1 MKQDKFVNPER
12 KKKIKKQLVSVGVYI
27 ALAATVVGITSNSVK
42 KILGGSQ
49 GYEIPSLDDT
59 DNGQISLPKLIEPD
73 DGRLPTDL
81 PEQTEY
87 KYPDNTVS
95 ELPEG
100 ISAELY
106 ESDPVSDNQ
115 SISDESVS
123 GEPQNIPSET
133 ADPQSTPS
141 FDGEELPTVRV
152 RPVMGYI
159 SREYSADELIYT
171 PTMNDFRTHTG
182 IDLASDVGTPVSALA
197 DGVVADVYDDPFM
210 GTTVVLKH
218 AGGLVSSYSNL
229 SSELPKEI
237 AVGATVSVGSIIG
250 GIGETAIIESA
261 EAPHVHLEV
270 YLDEQ
275 CVNPEEYLPQG

>member
-12 KKKIKKQLVSVGVYI
+12 RRKIKKQLVSVGVYI

-59 DNGQISLPKLIEPD
+59 NERRIALPKLTEPE
-73 DGRLPTDL
+73 RLPTDL

-87 KYPDNTVS
+87 KYPDNVAS
-95 ELPEG
+95 DSPEG
-100 ISAELY
+100 ISAELS
-106 ESDPVSDNQ
+106 SDSASSETDKTLFE
-115 SISDESVS
+115 ESVS
-123 GEPQNIPSET
+123 GEPEDISSEL

-182 IDLASDVGTPVSALA
+182 IDLAADVGTPVSALA
-197 DGVVADVYDDPFM
+197 DGIVADVYDDPFM

-218 AGGLVSSYSNL
+218 SGGLVSCYSNL

-237 AVGATVSVGSIIG
+237 AVGAVVSVGSTIG
-250 GIGETAIIESA
+250 GIGETAITESA

-275 CVNPEEYLPQG
+275 CVDPEEYLPQG

>member
-95 ELPEG
+95 DLPEG

-106 ESDPVSDNQ
+106 ESDPVSDNE
-115 SISDESVS
+115 SIPDESVS
-123 GEPQNIPSET
+123 GEPQNIPSEPT
-133 ADPQSTPS
+133 DPQSTPS

-237 AVGATVSVGSIIG
+237 AVGATVSVGSVIG

>member
-1 MKQDKFVNPER
+1 M
-12 KKKIKKQLVSVGVYI
+12 GVYI

>member
-27 ALAATVVGITSNSVK
+27 ALAAIVVGITSNSVK
-42 KILGGSQ
+42 KILSGSQ

-59 DNGQISLPKLIEPD
+59 NDTHISLPKLTEPN
-73 DGRLPTDL
+73 GRLPSDL
-81 PEQTEY
+81 PDQTEY
-87 KYPDNTVS
+87 KYPDNAVS
-95 ELPEG
+95 DLPEG

-115 SISDESVS
+115 SIPDESVS
-123 GEPQNIPSET
+123 GEPQNIPSEPT
-133 ADPQSTPS
+133 DPQSTPS

-237 AVGATVSVGSIIG
+237 TVGATVSVGSIIG